1 MAVNKVVIN
10 GTDGETVL
18 IDLTEDTVTPETLLS
33 GVKAHGKDGN
43 VVEGTI
49 PIIESEQ
56 IGMGQSASTHS
67 GGYTIPEGY
76 HDGTGTVKV
85 AAVERTVTPSKNTQT
100 LPGTLPVYLSKVTV
114 NPIPDE
120 YQDVRNVTATEDG
133 VELGKVFVDATGA
146 EKTGTF
152 TITNEITEQ
161 DSLIA
166 QIRTALAGKTAGG
179 GSEVP
184 MQEKTVSIT
193 ENGTHEIVPDAGYTL
208 SKAVVNVNVAASG
221 GASEYYTITNNTG
234 LDLVICDHVVTA
246 GTTVDIP
253 VDVNAMREMGGY
265 LLVHSW
271 LDNVIT
277 PTKTYI
283 VATVN
288 GSVPTQSP
296 KNRINRIAFY
306 VGPQS
311 YAAFMAGVDIAT
323 LSGSTFVQPASGS
336 TIVLTL
342 SA

>member
-1 MAVNKVVIN
+1 MSIPSEIARLIN
-10 GTDGETVL
+10 NVADAYTAAAEKGAAMPEKQNSANLATTILSIPTGVDLPELPNPAAETEVF
-18 IDLTEDTVTPETLLS
+18 
-33 GVKAHGKDGN
+33 AGK
-43 VVEGTI
+43 EFI
-49 PIIESEQ
+49 
-56 IGMGQSASTHS
+56 
-67 GGYTIPEGY
+67 
-76 HDGTGTVKV
+76 
-85 AAVERTVTPSKNTQT
+85 
-100 LPGTLPVYLSKVTV
+100 
-114 NPIPDE
+114 
-120 YQDVRNVTATEDG
+120 DG
-133 VELGKVFVDATGA
+133 VGDKRIGA
-146 EKTGTF
+146 F
-152 TITNEITEQ
+152 TIDAEMTEQ
-161 DSLIA
+161 DSLLA
-166 QIRTALAGKTAGG
+166 QIKAALAGKTAGG
-179 GSEVP
+179 DGLP
-184 MQEKTVSIT
+184 TQEKTVEIT
-193 ENGTHEIVPDAGYTL
+193 ENGTHEILPDDGYGL

-296 KNRINRIAFY
+296 KNRINRITFY
-306 VGPQS
+306 VGSQS